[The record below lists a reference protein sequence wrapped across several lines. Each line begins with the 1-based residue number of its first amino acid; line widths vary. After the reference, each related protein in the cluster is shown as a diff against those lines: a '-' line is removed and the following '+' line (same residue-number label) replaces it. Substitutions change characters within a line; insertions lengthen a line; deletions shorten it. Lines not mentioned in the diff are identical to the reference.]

1 VTTLLELAFDM
12 VTKLVYSHRLRLQD
26 QNHIS
31 LAESHLEN
39 NLHGQIR
46 QSNLFHL
53 TYQITL
59 MSRHDHV
66 GCKALFLNVNLV
78 EDMFSFHFKHVNAS
92 YGHAFYC
99 AWFRNLL
106 QIFIHFRIRFLYFK
120 FIFNNMVIKV
130 RQIFF
135 LDFFN

>member
-1 VTTLLELAFDM
+1 MTTLLELAFDM

-66 GCKALFLNVNLV
+66 DCTVRFLNVNLV
-78 EDMFSFHFKHVNAS
+78 VDMFLTHFEHENAFCD
-92 YGHAFYC
+92 HAFS
-99 AWFRNLL
+99 LSL
-106 QIFIHFRIRFLYFK
+106 IHI
-120 FIFNNMVIKV
+120 
-130 RQIFF
+130 
-135 LDFFN
+135 